1 MSTVKGNQY
10 LQALDASR
18 CNGEW
23 DQVQELCRKV
33 QKHTPGRKCLAL
45 IASTESKLLSLRP
58 PPPGA
63 ASNIIASY
71 FASLTVLQ
79 DALLEEIGSYSL
91 PLPNL
96 PNPSGGGESPVVIEA
111 DIIQARVVIAGIW
124 SLKGEW
130 VEVLTIVPGE
140 DEVGERWA
148 GGPGKS
154 DYMDIMRIKALVLKG
169 LALSHTNPDQSLPL
183 QVYRA
188 ATRLH
193 ASYPLRENASPTLII
208 WAEKALALYAL
219 ATYRVW
225 LEEHAPPSTPLPVTA
240 PSSPDKPYRDS
251 EHILDE
257 ADGEETEEE
266 EDYVGVA
273 IGKTIVNESMVAS
286 AFRSFHNFIHGA
298 SIGQAS
304 QSAAARAS
312 NPEREEKRKEVYRYY
327 FKFLSLLLLPPGHP
341 NRPVAKYLPPSPNG
355 RVKDPTVSM
364 VGNTSLRKTGSSK
377 AGTTEQLREE
387 LKAISKVF
395 EKYLMASLQFP
406 KADEYHE
413 IIGEWVDQVVE
424 NWRILGGST
433 EDAAPVVEIL
443 YRASRK
449 SFHSPRILRHLFHT
463 LTATGNFQDALA
475 ALDTY
480 LTLVQTAMDRIQKGN
495 HEKDFDTDKIIFQ
508 TAVEGIR
515 VLCKFIGNGQKA
527 MDVASKMEKWVDEWR
542 LSDPEILS
550 EVYRGIGMANAT
562 FSRQTLEG
570 ELRPDAQQ
578 AAAEAFRKGLSY
590 DPIDIQGWYGLAL
603 IEAEMRVVDSAM
615 ESVRKGLGAL
625 KYNFLD
631 NEDPDDVEGNARDY
645 KRFAVPLLH
654 LLALLMT
661 AKEDFDGAEKVC
673 KNAFDIVGEGRE
685 AVNDLGVADK
695 VAIFELMMSQLA
707 IVEAVEDSET
717 AISMAETL
725 LELYSMLFDG
735 THLVQRLQVGSL
747 EDNIGGITSS
757 NLSSRPTTT
766 ASKRSRLFG
775 RSHKKQFSSSYS
787 SLQTANGADPPPSLG
802 GTIKRP
808 KSGHQSLAG
817 MSTGTSGQLPAT
829 PKIQVTDT
837 HVGASTPPSEKSQK
851 RLMRSGSVSGNTVR
865 RMRSLGSLRLKNEVK
880 IDEPP
885 TPPLPTSTEASS
897 LNFDSPAGSVSGHDP
912 HLFHTLKNKLHHHHH
927 LKYAQSSAAASA
939 SSMPLE
945 MVRDEAAVQSSPA
958 PSRAENIPH
967 NLPQHKLPYPLGTL
981 GRTISDDEQLGRERS
996 IRRPIQLPE
1005 PKLAVDDERK
1015 QVLGA
1020 LRKAWICVAGL
1031 YRRAGFFGDAL
1042 MATEEASGLVGKEGE
1057 GEADVVAERGYL
1069 ALTQGRGALAAELF
1083 EQAIA
1088 LDYDNPQAIIGLSK
1102 LLLNVRDMDLHP
1114 DDPLPSSFTR
1124 PGSRGTKTSE
1134 KTASTTESED
1144 DEEAFL
1150 NKLAGRNRA
1159 LGLLEKL
1166 VVSPRGWDLPDA
1178 WFLLADALEKLGEVE
1193 RAKCALWR
1201 VVELED
1207 GTGVRGWRSC
1217 GVGVV

>member
-1 MSTVKGNQY
+1 
-10 LQALDASR
+10 
-18 CNGEW
+18 
-23 DQVQELCRKV
+23 
-33 QKHTPGRKCLAL
+33 
-45 IASTESKLLSLRP
+45 
-58 PPPGA
+58 
-63 ASNIIASY
+63 
-71 FASLTVLQ
+71 
-79 DALLEEIGSYSL
+79 
-91 PLPNL
+91 
-96 PNPSGGGESPVVIEA
+96 
-111 DIIQARVVIAGIW
+111 
-124 SLKGEW
+124 
-130 VEVLTIVPGE
+130 
-140 DEVGERWA
+140 
-148 GGPGKS
+148 
-154 DYMDIMRIKALVLKG
+154 
-169 LALSHTNPDQSLPL
+169 
-183 QVYRA
+183 
-188 ATRLH
+188 
-193 ASYPLRENASPTLII
+193 
-208 WAEKALALYAL
+208 L

-240 PSSPDKPYRDS
+240 PSSPEKPYRDG
-251 EHILDE
+251 ENIPDE

-273 IGKTIVNESMVAS
+273 IGKTIVDESMVAN

-298 SIGQAS
+298 STRQAS
-304 QSAAARAS
+304 QSASAGRTS
-312 NPEREEKRKEVYRYY
+312 NLEREEKGKEVYRYY

-341 NRPVAKYLPPSPNG
+341 NRPVAKYLVPSRNAG
-355 RVKDPTVSM
+355 NNETTVSM
-364 VGNTSLRKTGSSK
+364 VAQTALSRKTSSSK

-387 LKAISKVF
+387 LRTISTIF
-395 EKYLMASLQFP
+395 ENYLMASLKFP

-424 NWRILGGST
+424 NWRISGGSS
-433 EDAAPVVEIL
+433 EDAAPVVEVL
-443 YRASRK
+443 YRASKK
-449 SFHSPRILRHLFHT
+449 SFHSPRILRHLFYT
-463 LTATGNFQDALA
+463 LTATGNFQDAVA

-480 LTLVQTAMDRIQKGN
+480 LTLVQGAMDRIQKGN

-570 ELRPDAQQ
+570 ELRPGAQQ

-603 IEAEMRVVDSAM
+603 IEAEMRAVDSAM
-615 ESVRKGLGAL
+615 ESTRKGLGAL

-661 AKEDFDGAEKVC
+661 AKEDFEHAERVC

-685 AVNDLGVADK
+685 AVSDLGVADK

-717 AISMAETL
+717 AISMAESL
-725 LELYSMLFDG
+725 LGLYSMLFDG

-747 EDNIGGITSS
+747 EDNIGDTAGS

-787 SLQTANGADPPPSLG
+787 SLQTANGADTPPSLG

-808 KSGHQSLAG
+808 KSGHKSLAG
-817 MSTGTSGQLPAT
+817 MSTGTSGQHPTT

-837 HVGASTPPSEKSQK
+837 HIGASAPPSEKSQK

-880 IDEPP
+880 LDEPP

-927 LKYAQSSAAASA
+927 LKYAQSSAAAST

-945 MVRDEAAVQSSPA
+945 MVRDEAAIESNPA
-958 PSRAENIPH
+958 PSRTENTPH
-967 NLPQHKLPYPLGTL
+967 NLPQHKLPSPLGAL
-981 GRTISDDEQLGRERS
+981 GRTISDDGQLGRERS

-1005 PKLAVDDERK
+1005 PKLAVDEERK

-1057 GEADVVAERGYL
+1057 GEADVVAEVCYL
-1069 ALTQGRGALAAELF
+1069 
-1083 EQAIA
+1083 
-1088 LDYDNPQAIIGLSK
+1088 P
-1102 LLLNVRDMDLHP
+1102 P
-1114 DDPLPSSFTR
+1114 PPS
-1124 PGSRGTKTSE
+1124 
-1134 KTASTTESED
+1134 ASYQTLRRYILIT
-1144 DEEAFL
+1144 
-1150 NKLAGRNRA
+1150 
-1159 LGLLEKL
+1159 
-1166 VVSPRGWDLPDA
+1166 V
-1178 WFLLADALEKLGEVE
+1178 
-1193 RAKCALWR
+1193 
-1201 VVELED
+1201 
-1207 GTGVRGWRSC
+1207 
-1217 GVGVV
+1217 